1 MFSFF
6 CLWRVLGSA
15 DVGAKTGTYVITCAK
30 RMVPE
35 GQGNSVW
42 WSEPHASAILNWV
55 ILEASFFTFLYI
67 SLLMCKMR
75 SIIFWLLWQLHEM
88 MHVRG
93 LASSLAPGNC
103 LAKACH
109 YHSHSSDSQNE
120 VYCWVMHCSKSKVFI
135 QQMFIIYYELGAWG
149 IQLIQ
154 TLDPTAKS
162 L

>member
-6 CLWRVLGSA
+6 CLWRVPSSA

-67 SLLMCKMR
+67 SLLMCKMG

-88 MHVRG
+88 MHIRG

-103 LAKACH
+103 LANHVIIILTLAIPKMKFTVESCTVARVK
-109 YHSHSSDSQNE
+109 SSFNK
-120 VYCWVMHCSKSKVFI
+120 CLLFI
-135 QQMFIIYYELGAWG
+135 MNLVLEEY
-149 IQLIQ
+149 
-154 TLDPTAKS
+154 S
-162 L
+162 